1 MKDENQTDIKISKEE
16 FMKII
21 ELTGLPISHIQKLI
35 DLEKAEQEE
44 AKRKE
49 LEKKNP
55 PFIQLYKS
63 HMKEIRW
70 LITNHHLSSNI
81 LFFFL
86 ENMNNRNIIV
96 CSQQLLME
104 QFNKGRTTIHNAIKT
119 LKEHGFISI
128 AKIGN
133 ANAYIINPEIAFQDS
148 RDKIKY
154 VSFEGK
160 ILINKNENEELFKEH
175 NFENLKVLKDENK

>member
-1 MKDENQTDIKISKEE
+1 MKK
-16 FMKII
+16 
-21 ELTGLPISHIQKLI
+21 
-35 DLEKAEQEE
+35 
-44 AKRKE
+44 
-49 LEKKNP
+49 
-55 PFIQLYKS
+55 
-63 HMKEIRW
+63 IRW

-104 QFNKGRTTIHNAIKT
+104 QFNKGRTTIHNAIKF
-119 LKEHGFISI
+119 LKEHGFISV

-160 ILINKNENEELFKEH
+160 ILINKN
-175 NFENLKVLKDENK
+175 D

>member
-1 MKDENQTDIKISKEE
+1 
-16 FMKII
+16 
-21 ELTGLPISHIQKLI
+21 
-35 DLEKAEQEE
+35 
-44 AKRKE
+44 
-49 LEKKNP
+49 
-55 PFIQLYKS
+55 
-63 HMKEIRW
+63 W

-86 ENMNNRNIIV
+86 ENMNNRNVIV

-119 LKEHGFISI
+119 LKEHGFISV

-175 NFENLKVLKDENK
+175 NFENLKVLKDEKK